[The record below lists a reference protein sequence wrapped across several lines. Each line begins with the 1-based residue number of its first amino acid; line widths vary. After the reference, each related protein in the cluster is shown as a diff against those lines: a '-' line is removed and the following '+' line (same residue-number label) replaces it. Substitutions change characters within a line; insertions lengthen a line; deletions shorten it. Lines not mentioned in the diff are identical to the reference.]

1 VSCSALV
8 DTVCVWICSSVQVR
22 LFAHLHGLSL
32 RWHLSRKTGEVLR
45 VVDRGTT
52 SVNSLLNYIVFSIM
66 PTIVDIIIAIFYFLT
81 MFNAWFALIVF
92 VTMAVYLSKSLNPC
106 RLSFCFYAYGQ
117 LIHWKRI
124 LVILSG
130 GTISAWFSGPC
141 GYINR
146 ESYHLHTSHC
156 AGALG

>member
-1 VSCSALV
+1 
-8 DTVCVWICSSVQVR
+8 VQVR

-52 SVNSLLNYIVFSIM
+52 SVNSLLNYILFSIM

-92 VTMAVYLSKSLNPC
+92 VTMTVYLGELLSLVDCVVSLYVP
-106 RLSFCFYAYGQ
+106 
-117 LIHWKRI
+117 
-124 LVILSG
+124 
-130 GTISAWFSGPC
+130 
-141 GYINR
+141 
-146 ESYHLHTSHC
+146 
-156 AGALG
+156 